1 MLHQNKEGKDKMI
14 TLIDF
19 LDNTLLEKMPQGFVT
34 ETHSNKTHEQLSI
47 HKKLL
52 INNYVS
58 IVTKGNKLESV
69 STGHISGNE
78 CLMQTPEELFEL
90 EQILHII
97 REALFAYDDYQKIY
111 KQNNQ

>member
-1 MLHQNKEGKDKMI
+1 MI

-34 ETHSNKTHEQLSI
+34 ETHSDKTHEQLSI

-52 INNYVS
+52 INNYVT
-58 IVTKGNKLESV
+58 IVTKGNTLESV
-69 STGHISGNE
+69 STGHISGDE
-78 CLMQTPEELFEL
+78 YLMQSPEELFKL

-97 REALFAYDDYQKIY
+97 REALFAYDDYQKAY
-111 KQNNQ
+111 KQNHKSN

>member
-1 MLHQNKEGKDKMI
+1 MI

-34 ETHSNKTHEQLSI
+34 ETHSSNTHQQLSI
-47 HKKLL
+47 HKKRL
-52 INNYVS
+52 INNYVT
-58 IVTKGNKLESV
+58 IVTKENKLESV
-69 STGHISGNE
+69 STGNISGNE

-97 REALFAYDDYQKIY
+97 REALFAYDDYQKSVQ
-111 KQNNQ
+111 KK

>member
-1 MLHQNKEGKDKMI
+1 MI

-34 ETHSNKTHEQLSI
+34 DTHSGKTHEQLSI

-52 INNYVS
+52 INNYVT
-58 IVTKGNKLESV
+58 IVIKGNRLESV
-69 STGHISGNE
+69 STGHISGDE

-90 EQILHII
+90 EQILHVI
-97 REALFAYDDYQKIY
+97 REALFAYDDYQKAY

>member
-1 MLHQNKEGKDKMI
+1 MI
-14 TLIDF
+14 KLIDF

-34 ETHSNKTHEQLSI
+34 EIHSDKTHEQLSI

-52 INNYVS
+52 INNYIS

-69 STGHISGNE
+69 STGHISGDT

-97 REALFAYDDYQKIY
+97 REAVFAYNDYQKAY
-111 KQNNQ
+111 KQSNQ